1 MAIAAPPAKPLV
13 LISSTP
19 VSGHIIPMIAIARQL
34 VDRGYDVC
42 FASGSG
48 YRKQVEAVGA
58 SFVSVEGYGDF
69 YDLTSWDLDQDCKL
83 SDLFFLKYQQEKPF
97 CFCFIYLHY
106 SN

>member
-42 FASGSG
+42 FVSGSG

-69 YDLTSWDLDQDCKL
+69 YDLTSWDLDQDCKF
-83 SDLFFLKYQQEKPF
+83 SNSFFYKAQQEKTLLSF
-97 CFCFIYLHY
+97 YVYIRY